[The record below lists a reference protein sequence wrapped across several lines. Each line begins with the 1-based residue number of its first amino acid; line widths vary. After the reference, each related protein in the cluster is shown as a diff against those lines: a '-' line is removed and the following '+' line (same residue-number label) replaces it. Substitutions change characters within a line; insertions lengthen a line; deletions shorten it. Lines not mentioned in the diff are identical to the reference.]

1 MAKILVVDDD
11 LMIRVILKH
20 TLEEHEVLMAED
32 GRQAIALVEWEQPDL
47 VLMDIL
53 MPGLDGITTAQV
65 IATRHSTPI
74 VFMSE
79 LADDVVVPFGLS
91 PIKVVQKPFDPI
103 ELRKTVSTALANSFA
118 NQTSMTKRVAC
129 G

>member
-20 TLEEHEVLMAED
+20 TLEEHEILMAED

-47 VLMDIL
+47 ILMDIL

-65 IATRHSTPI
+65 IATRHSIPI

-79 LADDVVVPFGLS
+79 IADDVVVPFGLS
-91 PIKVVQKPFDPI
+91 PIKAVQKPFDPI
-103 ELRKTVSTALANSFA
+103 ELRKTVNQAIGSALVKKSSL
-118 NQTSMTKRVAC
+118 TTRVAC

>member
-20 TLEEHEVLMAED
+20 TFEEHAILMAED

-47 VLMDIL
+47 ILMDIL

-65 IATRHSTPI
+65 IATRHSIPI

-103 ELRKTVSTALANSFA
+103 ELRKTVHMAIASALVKKSSLNA
-118 NQTSMTKRVAC
+118 RVAC

>member
-20 TLEEHEVLMAED
+20 TLDEHEVLLAED
-32 GRQAIALVEWEQPDL
+32 GRQAIALMEWERPDL

-65 IATRHSTPI
+65 IATRHRIPI
-74 VFMSE
+74 IFISE

-91 PIKVVQKPFDPI
+91 PISIVQKPFDPI
-103 ELRKTVSTALANSFA
+103 ELRKIVSAALANPHLKKTA
-118 NQTSMTKRVAC
+118 LQTLAAC

>member
-65 IATRHSTPI
+65 IATRHSLPI
-74 VFMSE
+74 ILMSE

-91 PIKVVQKPFDPI
+91 PVKVVQKPFDPI
-103 ELRKTVSTALANSFA
+103 ELRKTVSIAISNALLKRA
-118 NQTSMTKRVAC
+118 SMPARLAC
-129 G
+129 S

>member
-11 LMIRVILKH
+11 LMLRVILKH

-65 IATRHSTPI
+65 IATRHSLPI
-74 VFMSE
+74 IFMSE
-79 LADDVVVPFGLS
+79 LADDVIVPFGLS
-91 PIKVVQKPFDPI
+91 PVKVVQKPFDPI
-103 ELRKTVSTALANSFA
+103 ELRKTVSIAISSALLKRS
-118 NQTSMTKRVAC
+118 SMSARLAC